1 MGGVRRLHAQGD
13 PVLLQ
18 TGRNPI
24 SLSCNFSWT
33 PYLMFVLPYSFM
45 FVFVLFYLIIIF
57 HLVRARKG
65 VDGGGEV
72 GRDEGNREGKV

>member
-1 MGGVRRLHAQGD
+1 
-13 PVLLQ
+13 
-18 TGRNPI
+18 
-24 SLSCNFSWT
+24 
-33 PYLMFVLPYSFM
+33 MFVLPYSFM